1 MKMLKII
8 NNQDGHGQVP
18 SGKELLKLFGVLITF
33 PVSLPII
40 KIVEKIKEKKQKRE
54 KDEN

>member
-1 MKMLKII
+1 MLKII